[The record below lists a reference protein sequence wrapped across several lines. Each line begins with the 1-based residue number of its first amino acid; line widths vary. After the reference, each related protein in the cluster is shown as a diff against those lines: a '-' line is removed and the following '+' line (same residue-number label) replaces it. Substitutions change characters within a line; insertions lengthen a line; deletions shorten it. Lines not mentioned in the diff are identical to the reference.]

1 MRKYF
6 SLMEWRDN
14 SDGHIYREG
23 EPFPFDGREIPE
35 ERLEALESGH
45 NRAGLRLIQAEEVQ
59 DEPEEAPKKEAPEG
73 AKKPRKTAT
82 AKRAKKTN

>member
-1 MRKYF
+1 MGYI
-6 SLMEWRDN
+6 SLAAWRDLT
-14 SDGHIYREG
+14 DGHLYREG

-59 DEPEEAPKKEAPEG
+59 NEPEETRKEEAPEKAPEG
-73 AKKPRKTAT
+73 RKTA
-82 AKRAKKTN
+82 AKKRTTKK